1 MRFYRTIERRCMSRI
16 VVSLKIFP
24 SDINISLNLLKTKIE
39 KTLPDDVSVH
49 KFEEEPI
56 AFGLIALIAHIVMPE
71 ERSRLLDEIENSLRE
86 INEVSEIETIMVRRV

>member
-1 MRFYRTIERRCMSRI
+1 MSRI